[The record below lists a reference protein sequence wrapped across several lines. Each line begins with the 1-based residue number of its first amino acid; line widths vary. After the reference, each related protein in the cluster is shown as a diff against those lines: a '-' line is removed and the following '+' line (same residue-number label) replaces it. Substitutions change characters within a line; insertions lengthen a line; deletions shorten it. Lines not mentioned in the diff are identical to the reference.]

1 MQVLIDVKKI
11 KQGDPLAFRDL
22 FECLYPKMMRLAC
35 RFVEEQVAKDLVQD
49 VFTSYWEQK
58 KQIEANE
65 IQSFLYKWLQ
75 NRCLNYLKHQRV
87 VEEYNAKVHIA
98 EARINFLNDR
108 TDSNDVLKQVID
120 RDLHEQIEA
129 SVKKLPPKTAE
140 AFRLAYYH
148 DLPYKEIAEVM
159 DVSPRTVACHV
170 RNAVLFLRRDLKDL
184 LVLFVAFSRL
194 LN

>member
-1 MQVLIDVKKI
+1 MDSIDVHKI
-11 KQGDPLAFRDL
+11 KEGDQIVFKRF
-22 FECLYPKMMRLAC
+22 FETFYPKLMSLAC
-35 RFVEEQVAKDLVQD
+35 RFVDDQVAKDLVQD
-49 VFTSYWEQK
+49 IFIFYWERKQ
-58 KQIEANE
+58 QIEAEN
-65 IQSFLYKWLQ
+65 IYSFLFKCLQ
-75 NRCLNYLKHQRV
+75 NKCLNYLKHEMV

>member
-1 MQVLIDVKKI
+1 MFKR
-11 KQGDPLAFRDL
+11 F
-22 FECLYPKMMRLAC
+22 FETFYPKLMSLAC
-35 RFVEEQVAKDLVQD
+35 RFVDDQVAKDLVQD
-49 VFTSYWEQK
+49 IFIFYWERKQ
-58 KQIEANE
+58 QIEAEN
-65 IQSFLYKWLQ
+65 IYSFLFKCLQ
-75 NRCLNYLKHQRV
+75 NKCLNYLKHEMV

>member
-1 MQVLIDVKKI
+1 MDSIDVHKI
-11 KQGDPLAFRDL
+11 KEGDQIVFKRF
-22 FECLYPKMMRLAC
+22 FETFYPKLMSLAC
-35 RFVEEQVAKDLVQD
+35 RFVDDEVAKDLVQD
-49 VFTSYWEQK
+49 IFIFYWERKQ
-58 KQIEANE
+58 QIEAEN
-65 IQSFLYKWLQ
+65 IYSFLFKCLQ
-75 NRCLNYLKHQRV
+75 NKCLNYLKHEMV

-159 DVSPRTVACHV
+159 NISPRTVACHV
-170 RNAVLFLRRDLKDL
+170 RNAVLFLREDLKDL
-184 LVLFVAFSRL
+184 LVLFIAFSRL
-194 LN
+194 VN